1 MNFHLS
7 IRVKLFLSIL
17 LAILFSYTILL
28 FLTIHT
34 IQNSLDKKISRE
46 LEISHRFIRYQ
57 FYTGANQLRYV
68 LHFPSSQPQVKNHLQ
83 QKNASELSG
92 ILKSIQQ
99 ALPYLNCAAFVDPH
113 GRVLASLD
121 SRTTGQFFELVGL
134 ANTAFRKRE
143 TVISFELANSTM
155 FCREGVSC
163 ASGQLASDVLAA
175 AVAFPILDDSGTLLG
190 AMVAALPI
198 NVKNI
203 IPNQVQEAFGH
214 DLEAAI
220 TLKNLKI
227 ISGSDEHLAIAAANA
242 EKILPDLQKGKT
254 HRGEVKIGTTLYHA
268 AFEPITNSQGEFIGS
283 LSVALSKEHF
293 KTMRREY
300 FGGIMVSAIFATLLS
315 FLSAYI
321 ASRWLA
327 SPLKELT
334 RGVQCI
340 EEGNFDFRVATGA
353 TGEFEMLADS
363 FNRMADA
370 LRERDTTIRNK
381 TFDLEML
388 NRCLSEMNELLESNV
403 KERTAELEM
412 EKGRLEAILASMA
425 EGIVVTDGNNRVI
438 LFNSAAQRIFG
449 IAPYKMI
456 GRHVEDI
463 DMKGEF
469 LQLVQGM
476 REVKTEDLLV
486 GKEKEVLVGR
496 KKLRVSLSPFLDQ
509 TFEFAGV
516 VMSIRDVT
524 HEEEVDRMKTE
535 FIAAVSHE
543 LKTPLTSM
551 KGSLQLI
558 LGKGEGLTEIEREL
572 IRVCHRNT
580 DRLIRLINDILDIS
594 KIESGSVDLN
604 LKPESIN
611 RLVAYSLQEID
622 GFARDNGVTLQNSV
636 ATEGLPVLGDHDRL
650 IQVLTNLL
658 SNAIKFSS
666 PGKTVTVSARRQGDF
681 IEVSVKDEGNTIE
694 RVDRDKLFQKFP
706 QMKGIKAREVGGTG
720 LGLVICKEIVE
731 RHHGTISYQPGKAGG
746 NIFSFTVPACGE
758 NI

>member
-17 LAILFSYTILL
+17 LAILVSYTTLL
-28 FLTIHT
+28 FLTIHSIENT
-34 IQNSLDKKISRE
+34 FENRIARE
-46 LEISHRFIRYQ
+46 LDTNLRFIRYQ
-57 FYTGANQLRYV
+57 LFTGANQLRYV
-68 LHFPSSQPQVKNHLQ
+68 LLFPSSRPQVKKYLQ
-83 QKNASELSG
+83 QRNGKELSG
-92 ILKSIQQ
+92 VLKSLQKT
-99 ALPYLNCAAFVDPH
+99 LPFLTFASFTDPQ
-113 GRVLASLD
+113 GRVIASLD
-121 SRTTGQFFELVGL
+121 NRKPGPFVLDGLVK
-134 ANTAFRKRE
+134 TAFRKRE
-143 TVISFELANSTM
+143 TVLSLELADKNL
-155 FCREGVSC
+155 FCREGEPCSTVKP
-163 ASGQLASDVLAA
+163 GEPVLAA
-175 AVAFPILDDSGTLLG
+175 AVVFPILDENGVLLG
-190 AMVAALPI
+190 TMIAAVPVNLS
-198 NVKNI
+198 NVT
-203 IPNQVQEAFGH
+203 PNQIQEAVGH
-214 DLEAAI
+214 DLEI
-220 TLKNLKI
+220 GFTLENLKEI
-227 ISGSDEHLAIAAANA
+227 KGSNEDIAIPAATADL
-242 EKILPDLQKGKT
+242 IRPILQKGKT
-254 HRGEVKIGTTLYHA
+254 YRGEMRFGKTLYNT
-268 AFEPITNSQGEFIGS
+268 AFEPITNSQGEFIGA

-293 KTMRREY
+293 NTMRRDY
-300 FGGIMVSAIFATLLS
+300 FGGTMASGIFATLLA
-315 FLSAYI
+315 FIIAYFS
-321 ASRWLA
+321 SRWLA
-327 SPLKELT
+327 SPLRELSK
-334 RGVQCI
+334 GVQCI
-340 EEGNFDFRVATGA
+340 EEGNLDFRVAIEA

-388 NRCLSEMNELLESNV
+388 NRCLYEMNELLESNV

-469 LQLVQGM
+469 HQLVQGM
-476 REVKTEDLLV
+476 REVKNEDLLV
-486 GKEKEVLVGR
+486 GNEKEVNVGR

-509 TFEFAGV
+509 ALDFAGV

-535 FIAAVSHE
+535 FISTVSHE

-558 LGKGEGLTEIEREL
+558 LGRGEGLTETEREL

-594 KIESGSVDLN
+594 KIEAGRVDLN
-604 LKPESIN
+604 VKPESIDN
-611 RLVAYSLQEID
+611 LVAYSLDELA
-622 GFARDNGVTLQNSV
+622 GFAREKDVTLKNSV
-636 ATEGLPVLGDHDRL
+636 TIKGVPVLGDHDRL

-658 SNAIKFSS
+658 SNAVKFSP
-666 PGKTVTVSARRQGDF
+666 PGKTVTVTAHRDGDF
-681 IEVSVKDEGNTIE
+681 MLVSVIDEGKSIE
-694 RVDRDKLFQKFP
+694 RADREMLFQKFP
-706 QMKGIKAREVGGTG
+706 QLRGGQAKEFGGTG
-720 LGLVICKEIVE
+720 LGLAICKEIVE
-731 RHHGTISYQPGKAGG
+731 RHHGRISYQAGKTGG
-746 NIFSFTVPACGE
+746 NIFSFTVPVCGE

>member
-1 MNFHLS
+1 M
-7 IRVKLFLSIL
+7 
-17 LAILFSYTILL
+17 
-28 FLTIHT
+28 
-34 IQNSLDKKISRE
+34 
-46 LEISHRFIRYQ
+46 
-57 FYTGANQLRYV
+57 
-68 LHFPSSQPQVKNHLQ
+68 
-83 QKNASELSG
+83 
-92 ILKSIQQ
+92 
-99 ALPYLNCAAFVDPH
+99 
-113 GRVLASLD
+113 
-121 SRTTGQFFELVGL
+121 
-134 ANTAFRKRE
+134 
-143 TVISFELANSTM
+143 
-155 FCREGVSC
+155 
-163 ASGQLASDVLAA
+163 
-175 AVAFPILDDSGTLLG
+175 
-190 AMVAALPI
+190 
-198 NVKNI
+198 
-203 IPNQVQEAFGH
+203 
-214 DLEAAI
+214 
-220 TLKNLKI
+220 
-227 ISGSDEHLAIAAANA
+227 
-242 EKILPDLQKGKT
+242 
-254 HRGEVKIGTTLYHA
+254 
-268 AFEPITNSQGEFIGS
+268 
-283 LSVALSKEHF
+283 
-293 KTMRREY
+293 
-300 FGGIMVSAIFATLLS
+300 
-315 FLSAYI
+315 
-321 ASRWLA
+321 
-327 SPLKELT
+327 
-334 RGVQCI
+334 
-340 EEGNFDFRVATGA
+340 
-353 TGEFEMLADS
+353 
-363 FNRMADA
+363 
-370 LRERDTTIRNK
+370 
-381 TFDLEML
+381 
-388 NRCLSEMNELLESNV
+388 
-403 KERTAELEM
+403 
-412 EKGRLEAILASMA
+412 EAILASMA

-524 HEEEVDRMKTE
+524 HEEEVARMKTE

-558 LGKGEGLTEIEREL
+558 LGKGEGLTEMEREL

-594 KIESGSVDLN
+594 KIESGTVDLN

-720 LGLVICKEIVE
+720 LGLAICKEIVE
-731 RHHGTISYQPGKAGG
+731 RHHGRISYQAGKAGG